1 MGKTGKLLVLFLIM
15 SVPSFAA
22 EVNDHREMEKRACRL
37 ERWCRVVWVLMWT
50 VFLLFLFIVL

>member
-15 SVPSFAA
+15 SVPLFAA
-22 EVNDHREMEKRACRL
+22 EVNDHGEMEKRACRL

-50 VFLLFLFIVL
+50 AFLLFLFIVL